1 MPDGPLTDP
10 ERIRAVIAL
19 EDAAARNLQI
29 TQSYHE
35 LLVALDRHLG
45 FDRDLNWCA
54 FATWASKQAGTF
66 IRHDE
71 VPAALRRFLHLNGSG
86 PPRWT
91 PTGFLLSDRFRA
103 YARMTARD
111 VSAHLA
117 EGNRLVYNLLAPH
130 FARLLALLRER
141 AGTGE
146 PDPAARDAFLAAI
159 DPETET
165 GDELRRAFAQLY
177 RARFDDDPKRRAER
191 ILTAN
196 PLIGFHEQRRL
207 QEAIDGALSAPIRR
221 ALDDPRRV
229 WFAVAMP
236 LWLRM
241 LGARLFRLALA
252 PWIRRV
258 EARWKA
264 AVTACLMTLAVPGGR
279 LELGRDVP
287 PLADG
292 SIYPEALR
300 ELALAEVLEVLAAI
314 DRTPDTVL
322 GSAARDWARLE
333 DRMNYVADFFRS
345 RQQERSLLT
354 TAPFAAEQV
363 AAIHAGRVPA
373 GSL

>member
-1 MPDGPLTDP
+1 MPDGPLTAP

-71 VPAALRRFLHLNGSG
+71 IPAALRRFLGLDG
-86 PPRWT
+86 PPPRRWT
-91 PTGFLLSDRFRA
+91 PTGFLLSDRFRR
-103 YARMTARD
+103 YARMTAED

-117 EGNRLVYNLLAPH
+117 DGNRLVYTLLAPH
-130 FARLLALLRER
+130 FAALLALLRDH
-141 AGTGE
+141 AGAGE
-146 PDPAARDAFLAAI
+146 PGPAAGDAFLATIEAE
-159 DPETET
+159 PETR
-165 GDELRRAFAQLY
+165 DELRRAFGQLCE
-177 RARFDDDPKRRAER
+177 ARFDADPKRRAER
-191 ILTAN
+191 ILAAN
-196 PLIGFHEQRRL
+196 LLIGFHEQRRL

-221 ALDDPRRV
+221 ALVDPRRV
-229 WFAVAMP
+229 WFAVPLP

-258 EARWKA
+258 ERRWKA
-264 AVTACLMTLAVPGGR
+264 AVTECLMTLALPGGR
-279 LELGRDVP
+279 LELGADVP
-287 PLADG
+287 PLGDG
-292 SIYPEALR
+292 AMYPEALR

-314 DRTPDTVL
+314 DRTPNTVA
-322 GSAARDWARLE
+322 GSAAHDWARLE

-354 TAPFAAEQV
+354 TAPFTAEQV

-373 GSL
+373 GPL